1 MNLKRALEWSKNI
14 EKLIKVWSTIIDH
27 ILQPFSKNYK
37 FISLFIISALMI
49 VYKDPSPLLLEVI
62 QLGISLFKSKQ
73 SIK

>member
-14 EKLIKVWSTIIDH
+14 EKLIKVWSAIIDH

-37 FISLFIISALMI
+37 DISLIFISVLMI
-49 VYKDPSPLLLEVI
+49 FYKDSSTLLLEAI
-62 QLGISLFKSKQ
+62 ELGISLFKSKQ